1 MYMYTHMHPLH
12 MYTHTHTIYILN
24 YLKERMKPGQ
34 GWVERAKRKTL
45 EERASFCLS
54 IHLSSLLPF
63 HSKGGG
69 GGYLLDGNCWFHKA

>member
-1 MYMYTHMHPLH
+1 
-12 MYTHTHTIYILN
+12 
-24 YLKERMKPGQ
+24 MKPGQ

-69 GGYLLDGNCWFHKA
+69 GWLPARWKLLVSQSISDASLSIRSARGKHATFILM